1 MSKMTEQDSLRVDKY
16 LWFARF
22 FKTRSLATKRANGG
36 RIRINGNKIKKSS
49 DTVRIG
55 DILTFAQGNEIRVIR
70 VLNLGTRRGPAQEA
84 QSLYEDITPN
94 EATDEATRDKLLA
107 KMEK

>member
-1 MSKMTEQDSLRVDKY
+1 MTEQDSLRVDKY

-70 VLNLGTRRGPAQEA
+70 VLNLGTRRGPAPEA

-94 EATDEATRDKLLA
+94 EDTDEATRDKLLA
-107 KMEK
+107 KM

>member
-1 MSKMTEQDSLRVDKY
+1 MSKMTELDSLRVDKY

-94 EATDEATRDKLLA
+94 EDTDEATRDKLLA
-107 KMEK
+107 KM

>member
-1 MSKMTEQDSLRVDKY
+1 MTEPDSLRVDKY

-36 RIRINGNKIKKSS
+36 RIRLNGNKIKKSS

-70 VLNLGTRRGPAQEA
+70 VLDLGTRRGPAQEA

-94 EATDEATRDKLLA
+94 EDTDEATRDKLLA
-107 KMEK
+107 KM

>member
-1 MSKMTEQDSLRVDKY
+1 VSKMTEQDSLRVDKY

-94 EATDEATRDKLLA
+94 EDTDEAIIDKLLA
-107 KMEK
+107 KM

>member
-1 MSKMTEQDSLRVDKY
+1 MKEHDSLRVDKY

-94 EATDEATRDKLLA
+94 EDTDEAIIDKLLA
-107 KMEK
+107 KM

>member
-84 QSLYEDITPN
+84 QSLYEDITLN
-94 EATDEATRDKLLA
+94 EDTDEATRDKLLA
-107 KMEK
+107 KM

>member
-1 MSKMTEQDSLRVDKY
+1 MTQQDSLRVDKY

-22 FKTRSLATKRANGG
+22 FKTRSLATKRVNGG
-36 RIRINGNKIKKSS
+36 RIRINGNKLKKSS
-49 DTVRIG
+49 DIVRIG
-55 DILTFAQGNEIRVIR
+55 DILTFAQGNDIRVIR

-94 EATDEATRDKLLA
+94 EDIDEAIRDKLLA
-107 KMEK
+107 KMLK

>member
-1 MSKMTEQDSLRVDKY
+1 VSKMTEQDSLRVDKY

-36 RIRINGNKIKKSS
+36 RIRLNGNKIKKSS

-70 VLNLGTRRGPAQEA
+70 VLDLGTRRGPAQEA

-94 EATDEATRDKLLA
+94 EDTDEATRDKLLA
-107 KMEK
+107 KM

>member
-55 DILTFAQGNEIRVIR
+55 DILTFAQGNEILVIR

-94 EATDEATRDKLLA
+94 EDTDEATRDKLLA
-107 KMEK
+107 KM

>member
-1 MSKMTEQDSLRVDKY
+1 MTEQDSLRVDKY

-55 DILTFAQGNEIRVIR
+55 DILTFVQGNEIRVIR

-94 EATDEATRDKLLA
+94 EDTDEALIDKLLA
-107 KMEK
+107 KM

>member
-94 EATDEATRDKLLA
+94 EETDEAIRDKLLA
-107 KMEK
+107 KM

>member
-55 DILTFAQGNEIRVIR
+55 DILTFVQGNEIRVIR

-94 EATDEATRDKLLA
+94 EDTDEAIRDKLLA
-107 KMEK
+107 KM

>member
-1 MSKMTEQDSLRVDKY
+1 VSKMTEQDSLRVDKY

-94 EATDEATRDKLLA
+94 EDTDEATRDKLLA
-107 KMEK
+107 KM

>member
-1 MSKMTEQDSLRVDKY
+1 MKEQDSLRVDKY

-94 EATDEATRDKLLA
+94 EDTDEAIIDKLLA
-107 KMEK
+107 KM

>member
-70 VLNLGTRRGPAQEA
+70 VLNLGTRRGPAHEA
-84 QSLYEDITPN
+84 QSLYEDITLN
-94 EATDEATRDKLLA
+94 EDTDEATRDKLLA
-107 KMEK
+107 KM

>member
-1 MSKMTEQDSLRVDKY
+1 MTKQDSLRVDKY

-36 RIRINGNKIKKSS
+36 RIRINRNKIKKSS
-49 DTVRIG
+49 DTVRVG

-94 EATDEATRDKLLA
+94 EVTDESKRDKLLA
-107 KMEK
+107 KM

>member
-55 DILTFAQGNEIRVIR
+55 DILTFAQGNEILVIR

-94 EATDEATRDKLLA
+94 EDTDEAIRDKLLA
-107 KMEK
+107 KM

>member
-1 MSKMTEQDSLRVDKY
+1 MTEQDSLRVDKY

-49 DTVRIG
+49 DTIRIG
-55 DILTFAQGNEIRVIR
+55 DILTFVQGNEIRVIR

-94 EATDEATRDKLLA
+94 EDTDVATRDKLLA
-107 KMEK
+107 KM

>member
-1 MSKMTEQDSLRVDKY
+1 MTEQDSLRVDKY

-49 DTVRIG
+49 DTVSIG

-84 QSLYEDITPN
+84 QNLYEDITPN
-94 EATDEATRDKLLA
+94 EDTDEAIIDKLLA
-107 KMEK
+107 KM

>member
-1 MSKMTEQDSLRVDKY
+1 MTEQDSLRVDKY

-94 EATDEATRDKLLA
+94 EDTDEATRDKLLA
-107 KMEK
+107 KM

>member
-94 EATDEATRDKLLA
+94 EDTDEATRDKLLA
-107 KMEK
+107 KMLK

>member
-1 MSKMTEQDSLRVDKY
+1 MTEQDSLRVDKY

-55 DILTFAQGNEIRVIR
+55 DILTFAQGNEIRAIR

-84 QSLYEDITPN
+84 QSLYEDMTPN
-94 EATDEATRDKLLA
+94 EDTDKATRDKLLA
-107 KMEK
+107 KM

>member
-36 RIRINGNKIKKSS
+36 RIRINGNKINKSS

-70 VLNLGTRRGPAQEA
+70 VLNLGIRRGPAQEA
-84 QSLYEDITPN
+84 QSLYEDMTPN
-94 EATDEATRDKLLA
+94 EDTDEATRDKLLA
-107 KMEK
+107 KM

>member
-1 MSKMTEQDSLRVDKY
+1 MTEQDSLRVDKY

-49 DTVRIG
+49 DTVKIG

-94 EATDEATRDKLLA
+94 EDTDEATRDKLLA
-107 KMEK
+107 KM

>member
-1 MSKMTEQDSLRVDKY
+1 MSKMTEQDSLRADKY

-49 DTVRIG
+49 DTVRVG

-84 QSLYEDITPN
+84 QSLYGDITPN
-94 EATDEATRDKLLA
+94 EDTDEATRDKLLA
-107 KMEK
+107 KT

>member
-1 MSKMTEQDSLRVDKY
+1 MTEQDSLRVDKY

-94 EATDEATRDKLLA
+94 EDTDIATRDKLLA
-107 KMEK
+107 KM

>member
-49 DTVRIG
+49 DTVSIG

-70 VLNLGTRRGPAQEA
+70 VLNLGTRRVPAQEA
-84 QSLYEDITPN
+84 QNLYEDITPN
-94 EATDEATRDKLLA
+94 EDTDVATRDKLLA
-107 KMEK
+107 KM

>member
-1 MSKMTEQDSLRVDKY
+1 MTQQDSLRVDKY

-36 RIRINGNKIKKSS
+36 RIRINGSKIKKSS

-55 DILTFAQGNEIRVIR
+55 DILTFVQGNEIRVIR

-94 EATDEATRDKLLA
+94 EDTDMATRDKLLA
-107 KMEK
+107 KM

>member
-1 MSKMTEQDSLRVDKY
+1 MTEQDSLRVDKY

-70 VLNLGTRRGPAQEA
+70 VLNLGTRRVPAQEA
-84 QSLYEDITPN
+84 QNLYEDITPN
-94 EATDEATRDKLLA
+94 EDTDVATRDKLLA
-107 KMEK
+107 KM

>member
-1 MSKMTEQDSLRVDKY
+1 MTEQDSLRVDKY

-55 DILTFAQGNEIRVIR
+55 DILTFVQGNEIRVIR

-94 EATDEATRDKLLA
+94 EDTDEAIIDKLLA
-107 KMEK
+107 KM

>member
-1 MSKMTEQDSLRVDKY
+1 MTEQDSLRVDKY

-22 FKTRSLATKRANGG
+22 FKTRSLATKRANEG

-70 VLNLGTRRGPAQEA
+70 VLNLGTRRGPAKEA
-84 QSLYEDITPN
+84 QSLFEDLTPN
-94 EATDEATRDKLLA
+94 ADTDEATRDKLLA
-107 KMEK
+107 KM

>member
-1 MSKMTEQDSLRVDKY
+1 MDKY

-55 DILTFAQGNEIRVIR
+55 DILTFVQGNEIRVIR

-94 EATDEATRDKLLA
+94 EDTDMATRDKLLA
-107 KMEK
+107 KM